1 LLEQASCSRRNC
13 RRRKSGYENLEPTA
27 GAAQLAEFELFAR
40 LGDQEGCDAL
50 VGSLLTLRVAVRLP
64 VGLWRRQLG
73 DRRKLS
79 MRCASP
85 SSPTSSRVARALLKS
100 FIIRIIRGLLRDARH
115 RFAGRGGED
124 SRRRNLQPASCSA
137 IAGPEAVVTIAHRK

>member
-1 LLEQASCSRRNC
+1 LLEQASCPRRNC

-50 VGSLLTLRVAVRLP
+50 VGSLLTLRVTVRLP

-73 DRRKLS
+73 DRR
-79 MRCASP
+79 
-85 SSPTSSRVARALLKS
+85 ALLGAELGKC
-100 FIIRIIRGLLRDARH
+100 RI
-115 RFAGRGGED
+115 AGEEKDGERNQQRRRQSEAD
-124 SRRRNLQPASCSA
+124 SRPILRSAERAPWRVVKTTYHRRSECLARFH
-137 IAGPEAVVTIAHRK
+137 GLV